1 MAYSHELEI
10 YISPEFNILG
20 FSPPDSSNSPCFDVG
35 MTTLKQF
42 DSNRSTARSQ
52 CLKSGIHTE
61 YADLSPGERASLEA
75 LIAGYYA
82 RFRPTCPEERVYI
95 DDVIHCEWILLRLR
109 RAEAEINSFIHES
122 CFEPDQ
128 DLPLGQPAA
137 VDPKAFSSLQ
147 WRINAT
153 RKARNEAL
161 AALREF
167 RQQPIPAA

>member
-1 MAYSHELEI
+1 
-10 YISPEFNILG
+10 
-20 FSPPDSSNSPCFDVG
+20 
-35 MTTLKQF
+35 MTKLKQF
-42 DSNRSTARSQ
+42 DPNRSAPKSQ
-52 CLKSGIHTE
+52 YLKSGIHTE
-61 YADLSPGERASLEA
+61 YAVLSPAERASLES
-75 LIAGYYA
+75 LIAAYYA

-109 RAEAEINSFIHES
+109 RAEAEINSFVHES
-122 CFEPDQ
+122 CFQPDE
-128 DLPLGQPAA
+128 DFPLGQPAA
-137 VDPKAFSSLQ
+137 LEPKAFSSLQ